1 MTATRLQRG
10 VRLAHWTVMP
20 HPRDAIAALFPTA
33 ARGSTTVRVLVLLAA
48 LALPSW
54 VPAASPGSELHTNW
68 AVEEGYSLRV
78 LASGFSLPTSL
89 AAVPH
94 PAQQPQAPKLFVT
107 ELRGAIKVVANDNSV
122 SELARIPTLAPKRE
136 WPDWE
141 GEAGMAGI
149 CLDPEH
155 GYVFATYA
163 YRDATGVLRNGI
175 SRLHVEPHTFAGK
188 VQEQRDLGQ
197 FLASEPSALSH
208 QIGNC
213 VVHDGY
219 LYVSIA
225 DAGYPAQSEK
235 LDSPLGKVLRLTL
248 DGAPAPGNPF
258 GGQGAIAPRVYV
270 SGLRNPFGI
279 AFAGDRL
286 FAAENGISLDRF
298 LELQPGRN
306 YQWNGSDGSIAINA
320 AAVFV
325 PTLGPAQMVSAAPA
339 TAGLRPSEHDRFLIA
354 ASNGAQGP
362 GVVALEYS
370 RTDNRVVAAP
380 RHLVRYEGHQEGMAV
395 AGVALIAEGLAFAPI
410 LPVDGAGAV
419 LVARYEPAAAHDA
432 ILGKSAAN
440 LIAAKNCLGCHTL
453 DGVGGRVG
461 PSLDLN
467 SLRTRVETRVLNA
480 AYAQQLARLDRID
493 DPAVAKGRG
502 ARQEVLA
509 AGPDDRVRVWVINR
523 LLNPKFDQP
532 DAQMPDLNLDRKT
545 AEALARELIGASG
558 WKQRLA
564 KLMSEK
570 YFKLG
575 AALGASAVGVLAVL
589 LLVAWLVL
597 HRFRARAR
605 H

>member
-1 MTATRLQRG
+1 MKQPS
-10 VRLAHWTVMP
+10 VRLAHWTVTP
-20 HPRDAIAALFPTA
+20 HPRGVMAALFPA
-33 ARGSTTVRVLVLLAA
+33 PARGSTAVRVLVLLAA
-48 LALPSW
+48 LALASW
-54 VPAASPGSELHTNW
+54 VLAATPGSELHSNW

-94 PAQQPQAPKLFVT
+94 PAQQPQAPKLFVA

-122 SELARIPTLAPKRE
+122 SELARIPTLTPRKE

-155 GYVFATYA
+155 GYVFTTYA

-175 SRLHVEPHTFAGK
+175 SRLRLEPHTFAGK
-188 VQEQRDLGQ
+188 VQEQSDLGQ
-197 FLASEPSALSH
+197 FLASAPSALSH

-213 VVHDGY
+213 VVHGGY
-219 LYVSIA
+219 LHVSIA

-258 GGQGAIAPRVYV
+258 GGQGPIAPRVYV

-306 YQWNGSDGSIAINA
+306 YQWNGSDSSIAINA

-325 PTLGPAQMVSAAPA
+325 PTIGPAQMVYAAPV
-339 TAGLRPSEHDRFLIA
+339 TGGLRTSEHDRFLIA
-354 ASNGAQGP
+354 ASNGGQGP

-370 RTDNRVVAAP
+370 RTDNTVIAAP
-380 RHLVRYEGHQEGMAV
+380 RHLVRYEGHREGMAV

-419 LVARYEPAAAHDA
+419 LVARYEPSAAHDA

-440 LIAAKNCLGCHTL
+440 LIAAKNCLGCHSL
-453 DGVGGRVG
+453 EGVGGRVG

-480 AYAQQLARLDRID
+480 AYAQQLARLDLIN
-493 DPAVAKGRG
+493 DPVVAKGRD

-509 AGPDDRVRVWVINR
+509 AAPDDRVRVWVINR

-532 DAQMPDLNLDRKT
+532 DAQMPDLNLDRGT
-545 AEALARELIGASG
+545 AEALARDLVGASG

-564 KLMSEK
+564 KLMSDK
-570 YFKLG
+570 HFMQG
-575 AALGASAVGVLAVL
+575 AALGASAVGMLAVL
-589 LLVAWLVL
+589 LLVVWLVL

-605 H
+605 P

>member
-1 MTATRLQRG
+1 MIATLFP
-10 VRLAHWTVMP
+10 A
-20 HPRDAIAALFPTA
+20 AALLSTA
-33 ARGSTTVRVLVLLAA
+33 VRFLALLAA

-54 VPAASPGSELHTNW
+54 APAASSGSELHTDW
-68 AVEEGYSLRV
+68 AVEDGYSLRV
-78 LASGFSLPTSL
+78 LATGFSLPTSL

-122 SELARIPTLAPKRE
+122 SELGRIPTLTPKKD

-155 GYVFATYA
+155 GYVFVTYA
-163 YRDATGVLRNGI
+163 YRDGTGVLRNGI
-175 SRLHVEPHTFAGK
+175 SRLRVEPQTFAGK
-188 VQEQRDLGQ
+188 VQERRDVGQ
-197 FLASEPSALSH
+197 FLASEPSAFSH

-213 VVHDGY
+213 VVHGGS
-219 LYVSIA
+219 LYVSIG

-258 GGQGAIAPRVYV
+258 SGQGAIAPRVYI

-279 AFAGDRL
+279 DFAGDRL

-306 YQWNGSDGSIAINA
+306 YQWNGSDTSIAINA

-325 PTLGPAQMVSAAPA
+325 PTIGPVQMVFAPRG
-339 TAGLRPSEHDRFLIA
+339 TGGLRPSEHDRFLIA

-370 RTDNRVVAAP
+370 RTDSTVIASP
-380 RHLVRYEGHQEGMAV
+380 RHLVRYEGHRLGMAV
-395 AGVALIAEGLAFAPI
+395 AGLALVAEGLAFAPI
-410 LPVDGAGAV
+410 LPVDGAGSI
-419 LVARYEPAAAHDA
+419 LVARYEPAAAHDV

-453 DGVGGRVG
+453 DGVGGHVG

-480 AYAQQLARLDRID
+480 AYAQQLARLDRIE
-493 DPAVAKGRG
+493 DPAVAKGHE

-509 AGPDDRVRVWVINR
+509 AAPNDRVRVWVINR

-532 DAQMPDLNLDRKT
+532 DAQMPDLNLDRRT
-545 AEALARELIGASG
+545 ADALARELIGASG

-564 KLMSEK
+564 RLMSEK
-570 YFKLG
+570 HFRQG
-575 AALGASAVGVLAVL
+575 AALGASAAGVLAL
-589 LLVAWLVL
+589 LLLAAWLVL
-597 HRFRARAR
+597 HRFRARVR
-605 H
+605 Q